1 MCTVLRQLDV
11 RCEFFGPLTKSK
23 MFQFVLDDMTNRQ
36 IDFSHSVYQDCE
48 APISSILL
56 NESTGSRTIIHSNPN
71 MPYVTYDDF
80 SRLNLH
86 DYGWI
91 HFEVGQKKICLKE
104 LYLTQ
109 SLK

>member
-1 MCTVLRQLDV
+1 M
-11 RCEFFGPLTKSK
+11 RCEFFGPLTDSK

-36 IDFSHSVYQDCE
+36 INYDHCVYRNCE

-56 NESTGSRTIIHSNPN
+56 NESTGSRTIIHSNPG

-80 SRLNLH
+80 KSLNLN

-91 HFEVGQKKICLKE
+91 HFEVA
-104 LYLTQ
+104 
-109 SLK
+109 